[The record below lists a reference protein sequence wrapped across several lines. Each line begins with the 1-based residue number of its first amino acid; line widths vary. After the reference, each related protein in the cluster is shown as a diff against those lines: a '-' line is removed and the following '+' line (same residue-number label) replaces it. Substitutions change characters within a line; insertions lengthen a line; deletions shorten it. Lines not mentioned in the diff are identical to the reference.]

1 MLQLLHID
9 VEGQRF
15 VEDVADRPLPLG
27 TTDRDAGL
35 PRLSRFLE
43 IFQGVAMNAGK
54 GFFTIGGAGMTRY
67 IHTLLF
73 CCDFIPSYGSSPC
86 MALTLCIRGCKNS

>member
-27 TTDRDAGL
+27 TTGRVAGL
-35 PRLSRFLE
+35 PRLSRFLA
-43 IFQGVAMNAGK
+43 IFQGVGMSAGK
-54 GFFTIGGAGMTRY
+54 GLFTIGGAGITRC
-67 IHTLLF
+67 IHMLLF
-73 CCDFIPSYGSSPC
+73 CCDFIPSYGSSPS
-86 MALTLCIRGCKNS
+86 MAMTSCIHGCKNS